1 MKPEIEQ
8 YARKFSCTCSGYL
21 PPLVAYF
28 GGFLSQEIIKAITQK
43 FKPLHST
50 FYIDSEEIIPEL
62 P

>member
-1 MKPEIEQ
+1 MKPPIEK
-8 YARKFSCTCSGYL
+8 YVRKFSYTCTGYL

-28 GGFLSQEIIKAITQK
+28 GGFISQEIIKAITQK

-50 FYIDSEEIIPEL
+50 FYIDAEEIIPES